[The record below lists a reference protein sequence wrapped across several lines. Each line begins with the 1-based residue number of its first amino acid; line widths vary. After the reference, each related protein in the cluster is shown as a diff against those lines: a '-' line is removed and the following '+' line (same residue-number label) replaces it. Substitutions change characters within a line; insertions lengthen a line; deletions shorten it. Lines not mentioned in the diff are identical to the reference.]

1 MSLMTCASGES
12 VYRGYEYYTE
22 GKVSEIQT
30 KAKGQF
36 EGTVQGTN
44 KNSYKVFIDI
54 AHPRKSHCNCPHAN
68 GKRIV
73 CKHQIALYFS
83 VFPDEAKSYI
93 KELES
98 YWDEEEKRHEDEE
111 EAISRFLDQCKKDDL
126 KGIIWQMLFDGPE
139 WQYDKFLR
147 EYLNR

>member
-83 VFPDEAKSYI
+83 VFPDEAK
-93 KELES
+93 
-98 YWDEEEKRHEDEE
+98 
-111 EAISRFLDQCKKDDL
+111 
-126 KGIIWQMLFDGPE
+126 
-139 WQYDKFLR
+139 
-147 EYLNR
+147 

>member
-1 MSLMTCASGES
+1 MITLQ
-12 VYRGYEYYTE
+12 
-22 GKVSEIQT
+22 VSEIQT

-83 VFPDEAKSYI
+83 VFPNEAKSYI